1 MYRALITIQGH
12 IADHR
17 YLAAVFH
24 RAKIDWPSPSGKG
37 DNTYWYRE
45 VTSDDPALL
54 KKWSRKF
61 LAIAMSALKA
71 RNRGTRGNLV
81 ISKDGT
87 VWYEEQVTPEGPR
100 VLVDKIENPID
111 SNVYKHGARIYAPG
125 APTYVPR
132 GTVIGKKGD
141 IVIVQLDRKKGFHG
155 GTITRSGTLD
165 IALSPTESWSYE
177 PFTKNPN
184 QEVNMK
190 IPTHIYNE
198 ASKMLADKYE
208 EAYSDIESDEFVN
221 RISEAQADIAEK
233 LKKKYGVPKYITH
246 YLFEEMDQ
254 LIKVVPGLISEPIVL
269 SEKQIKEATEAYGE
283 D

>member
-1 MYRALITIQGH
+1 MYTALITIQGH

-17 YLAAVFH
+17 YLAAVF
-24 RAKIDWPSPSGKG
+24 RKEKMDWPAPSGKG
-37 DNTYWYRE
+37 DNTYWYRK
-45 VTSDDPALL
+45 VTSDKPDLL
-54 KKWSRKF
+54 KKWGRRY

-71 RNRGTRGNLV
+71 RNRGTRGNLT
-81 ISKDGT
+81 ISDDTGT

-111 SNVYKHGARIYAPG
+111 PSVYKHGVRIYAPG

-177 PFTKNPN
+177 LFTKNPH
-184 QEVNMK
+184 E
-190 IPTHIYNE
+190 T
-198 ASKMLADKYE
+198 
-208 EAYSDIESDEFVN
+208 DEDRWERLVDDW
-221 RISEAQADIAEK
+221 QAKED
-233 LKKKYGVPKYITH
+233 LH
-246 YLFEEMDQ
+246 YTKALDLMREF
-254 LIKVVPGLISEPIVL
+254 GLISRHDAKTRQLLAEQIMTELEAMANAARYSGQAHGLLSGEEPP
-269 SEKQIKEATEAYGE
+269 EAN
-283 D
+283 